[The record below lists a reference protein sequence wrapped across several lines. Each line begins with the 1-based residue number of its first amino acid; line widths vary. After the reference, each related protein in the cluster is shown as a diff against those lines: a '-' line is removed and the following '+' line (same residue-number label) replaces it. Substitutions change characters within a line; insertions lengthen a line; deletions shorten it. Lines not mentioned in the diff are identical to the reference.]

1 MNIEHIPSLPDINN
15 YPMHYLSEFAL
26 EIRDSAA
33 LYKYGPYL
41 TYKYN
46 DKVLSML
53 SNSEHEFNSWNSIFR
68 LLCEVSSMIHYIEDD
83 HSISEYKAFL
93 IQTFQRCQKY
103 PFKHASL
110 AIAIAKDYMEKI
122 RERQYS
128 NKMLE
133 SAMLNFAPIVTYTGT
148 LRKPEVEEFVNSEIL
163 SNTVPIKDIIRACIL
178 DKDILPQIIKNCDIV
193 DTIYQE
199 DIKEYNLPEEIINAY
214 REKDIVKLYYVLI
227 YLYYDVTE
235 EKRADVVSKIQEVS
249 DVYDR
254 LLTGEIIDVSSAM
267 EAMTKLEDLAYKI
280 KKDRH

>member
-1 MNIEHIPSLPDINN
+1 
-15 YPMHYLSEFAL
+15 
-26 EIRDSAA
+26 
-33 LYKYGPYL
+33 
-41 TYKYN
+41 
-46 DKVLSML
+46 
-53 SNSEHEFNSWNSIFR
+53 
-68 LLCEVSSMIHYIEDD
+68 
-83 HSISEYKAFL
+83 
-93 IQTFQRCQKY
+93 
-103 PFKHASL
+103 
-110 AIAIAKDYMEKI
+110 
-122 RERQYS
+122 
-128 NKMLE
+128 
-133 SAMLNFAPIVTYTGT
+133 MLNFAPIVTYTGT